1 MNEMY
6 KEHCSCK
13 PEYEI
18 KKELEAIH
26 NAKLSEIGADIR
38 NKLGPMKNLLSM
50 IDLYN
55 RTLVM
60 EQRTAIWK
68 FIEKEIEKS
77 KESINYISNIL

>member
-1 MNEMY
+1 MNEQY
-6 KEHCSCK
+6 IEHCSCK

-38 NKLGPMKNLLSM
+38 NKLGPVKNLVSM
-50 IDLYN
+50 LELYN
-55 RTLVM
+55 RTLDK
-60 EQRTAIWK
+60 EQRASVWK
-68 FIEKEIEKS
+68 FIEIEIKKS